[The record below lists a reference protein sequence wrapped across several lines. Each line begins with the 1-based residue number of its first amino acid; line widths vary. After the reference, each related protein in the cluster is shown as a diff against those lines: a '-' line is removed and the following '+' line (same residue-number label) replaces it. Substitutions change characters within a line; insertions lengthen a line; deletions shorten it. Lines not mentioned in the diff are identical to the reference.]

1 MKNDAGSKKSSQ
13 DGRLKVEALQLT
25 GPARLLSAASGE
37 GGLFMVLSGSGMLFW
52 NQGPEG
58 GVGAGPGSVLLLGRR
73 DCDFEPAGGWP
84 AELLGCRFPL
94 EMMTEVQKARLVDGS
109 KGPLVL
115 LGDPVWSNRVHTLLE
130 LAAGAWQEPDCP
142 GRLYLSLL
150 MHYVGKEAAAEG
162 GSASQPRNE
171 TIEKIC
177 AYLTANYNQKLTLS
191 SVAAQFYLSPYYLSR
206 LFRRV
211 TGQSIVDFIN
221 VRRIEAA
228 RRLLEST
235 DLGINDVAEETGFST
250 TAHFR
255 ASTTWP
261 RRRAFPP
268 RPTSDGSSGNRWGS
282 ALCSTARPAAAA
294 KSKPRKNPC
303 AGTRHR
309 GSFSVGR
316 RGAAQQGNISP

>member
-1 MKNDAGSKKSSQ
+1 M
-13 DGRLKVEALQLT
+13 KVEALQLT

-94 EMMTEVQKARLVDGS
+94 EMMTEVQKARLLDGS

-255 ASTTWP
+255 RVFHEQVGVSPMQYRKAC
-261 RRRAFPP
+261 R
-268 RPTSDGSSGNRWGS
+268 SG
-282 ALCSTARPAAAA
+282 
-294 KSKPRKNPC
+294 KE
-303 AGTRHR
+303 
-309 GSFSVGR
+309 
-316 RGAAQQGNISP
+316 

>member
-191 SVAAQFYLSPYYLSR
+191 SVAALLPQPAVPAGDGAVHRGLYQRAADRGGAPPAGEHR
-206 LFRRV
+206 PRHQRRGRGDGLFHHGPLPPGVPRAGG
-211 TGQSIVDFIN
+211 GQPHAVPQSLPQ
-221 VRRIEAA
+221 RQ
-228 RRLLEST
+228 
-235 DLGINDVAEETGFST
+235 GINLA
-250 TAHFR
+250 
-255 ASTTWP
+255 
-261 RRRAFPP
+261 
-268 RPTSDGSSGNRWGS
+268 
-282 ALCSTARPAAAA
+282 
-294 KSKPRKNPC
+294 KNPLC
-303 AGTRHR
+303 R
-309 GSFSVGR
+309 
-316 RGAAQQGNISP
+316 

>member
-1 MKNDAGSKKSSQ
+1 
-13 DGRLKVEALQLT
+13 
-25 GPARLLSAASGE
+25 
-37 GGLFMVLSGSGMLFW
+37 
-52 NQGPEG
+52 
-58 GVGAGPGSVLLLGRR
+58 
-73 DCDFEPAGGWP
+73 
-84 AELLGCRFPL
+84 
-94 EMMTEVQKARLVDGS
+94 
-109 KGPLVL
+109 
-115 LGDPVWSNRVHTLLE
+115 
-130 LAAGAWQEPDCP
+130 
-142 GRLYLSLL
+142 

-255 ASTTWP
+255 RVFHEQVGVSPMQYRKAC
-261 RRRAFPP
+261 R
-268 RPTSDGSSGNRWGS
+268 SG
-282 ALCSTARPAAAA
+282 
-294 KSKPRKNPC
+294 KE
-303 AGTRHR
+303 
-309 GSFSVGR
+309 
-316 RGAAQQGNISP
+316 

>member
-94 EMMTEVQKARLVDGS
+94 EMMTEGQKARLVDGS

-115 LGDPVWSNRVHTLLE
+115 LGDPAWSSRMQALLE
-130 LAAGAWQEPDCP
+130 LTAGAWQEPDCP

-228 RRLLEST
+228 RRLLEGDGLFHHGPLPPGVPRAGGGQPHAVPQS
-235 DLGINDVAEETGFST
+235 LPQRQGINLA
-250 TAHFR
+250 
-255 ASTTWP
+255 
-261 RRRAFPP
+261 
-268 RPTSDGSSGNRWGS
+268 
-282 ALCSTARPAAAA
+282 
-294 KSKPRKNPC
+294 KNPLC
-303 AGTRHR
+303 R
-309 GSFSVGR
+309 
-316 RGAAQQGNISP
+316 

>member
-1 MKNDAGSKKSSQ
+1 MMKENGKGGTVVKNDAGSKKSGQ
-13 DGRLKVEALQLT
+13 DSKLRVETLQLT
-25 GPARLLSAASGE
+25 GPARLLSAGSGE
-37 GGLFMVLSGSGMLFW
+37 GCLFMVLSGSGMLHW
-52 NQGPEG
+52 SQGPDS

-94 EMMTEVQKARLVDGS
+94 EMMTEVQKARLLDGS

-115 LGDPVWSNRVHTLLE
+115 LGDPVWSNRIHTLLE

-162 GSASQPRNE
+162 GSAPQPRNE

-177 AYLTANYNQKLTLS
+177 AYLMANYNQKLNLS

-255 ASTTWP
+255 RVFHEQVGVSPMQYRKAC
-261 RRRAFPP
+261 R
-268 RPTSDGSSGNRWGS
+268 SG
-282 ALCSTARPAAAA
+282 
-294 KSKPRKNPC
+294 KE
-303 AGTRHR
+303 
-309 GSFSVGR
+309 
-316 RGAAQQGNISP
+316 

>member
-1 MKNDAGSKKSSQ
+1 M
-13 DGRLKVEALQLT
+13 
-25 GPARLLSAASGE
+25 
-37 GGLFMVLSGSGMLFW
+37 
-52 NQGPEG
+52 
-58 GVGAGPGSVLLLGRR
+58 
-73 DCDFEPAGGWP
+73 
-84 AELLGCRFPL
+84 
-94 EMMTEVQKARLVDGS
+94 
-109 KGPLVL
+109 
-115 LGDPVWSNRVHTLLE
+115 WSNRVHTLLE

-255 ASTTWP
+255 RVFHEQVGVSPMQYRKAC
-261 RRRAFPP
+261 R
-268 RPTSDGSSGNRWGS
+268 SG
-282 ALCSTARPAAAA
+282 
-294 KSKPRKNPC
+294 KE
-303 AGTRHR
+303 
-309 GSFSVGR
+309 
-316 RGAAQQGNISP
+316 

>member
-94 EMMTEVQKARLVDGS
+94 EMMTEGQKARLVDGS

-206 LFRRV
+206 LCP
-211 TGQSIVDFIN
+211 
-221 VRRIEAA
+221 
-228 RRLLEST
+228 
-235 DLGINDVAEETGFST
+235 T
-250 TAHFR
+250 TSA
-255 ASTTWP
+255 
-261 RRRAFPP
+261 
-268 RPTSDGSSGNRWGS
+268 GCSGG
-282 ALCSTARPAAAA
+282 
-294 KSKPRKNPC
+294 
-303 AGTRHR
+303 
-309 GSFSVGR
+309 
-316 RGAAQQGNISP
+316 

>member
-1 MKNDAGSKKSSQ
+1 MMKENGKGGAIVKNDPGSKKSSQ
-13 DGRLKVEALQLT
+13 DGKLKVETLQLT
-25 GPARLLSAASGE
+25 GPARLLTAGSGE
-37 GGLFMVLSGSGMLFW
+37 GCLFMVLSGSGMLYW
-52 NQGPEG
+52 NQGPDG
-58 GVGAGPGSVLLLGRR
+58 GVGAGPGSVLVLGRR

-94 EMMTEVQKARLVDGS
+94 EMMTEVQKARLMDSG

-115 LGDPVWSNRVHTLLE
+115 LGDPVWSNRMHTLLE

-150 MHYVGKEAAAEG
+150 MHYAGKEAAAES
-162 GSASQPRNE
+162 GSASAPRNE
-171 TIEKIC
+171 TVEKIC
-177 AYLTANYNQKLTLS
+177 AYLMANYNQKLNLG

-228 RRLLEST
+228 RRLLETT

-255 ASTTWP
+255 RVFHEQVGVSP
-261 RRRAFPP
+261 MQY
-268 RPTSDGSSGNRWGS
+268 
-282 ALCSTARPAAAA
+282 
-294 KSKPRKNPC
+294 RK
-303 AGTRHR
+303 AYRSR
-309 GSFSVGR
+309 KE
-316 RGAAQQGNISP
+316 